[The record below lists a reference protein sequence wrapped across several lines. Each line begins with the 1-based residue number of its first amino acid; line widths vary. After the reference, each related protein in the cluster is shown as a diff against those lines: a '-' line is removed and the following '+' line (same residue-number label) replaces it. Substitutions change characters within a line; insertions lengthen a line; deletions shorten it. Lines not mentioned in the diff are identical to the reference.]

1 MRTYTVC
8 AALALTALASA
19 VAAQAPA
26 PAAGTGQRL
35 TFEVA
40 SIKRNVSG
48 DANSSVRGQP
58 GGRLVVT
65 NNSLYNLIRNAYNTQ
80 RFEMVPGAKL
90 PSWIDSDRWDIN
102 AKGSETA
109 TQPEVM
115 QMLQNLLAERFKL
128 VARRETREMPIYAL
142 VLARSDGRLGPQL
155 RRSDVD
161 CAAVAAAVKA
171 GGAPPP
177 PPAGGG
183 PFCGTRANA
192 SGGVAHIEMHGMPLE
207 NFVRNLSAQ
216 AGRVIV
222 DKTGLTGA
230 FEFQLTFTPD
240 QAPPG
245 STPSDNASLFAA
257 IQEQLGLKLE
267 PQRGPVNVLVIESA
281 EKPTED

>member
-1 MRTYTVC
+1 MRLLNLGICLVV
-8 AALALTALASA
+8 LAVPLG
-19 VAAQAPA
+19 AQAPQPA
-26 PAAGTGQRL
+26 PPSRP

-65 NNSLYNLIRNAYNTQ
+65 NNTLYNLIRNAYNTQ
-80 RFEMVPGAKL
+80 RFEMVPGEKF
-90 PSWIDSDRWDIN
+90 PSWIDSDRFDIN

-109 TQPEVM
+109 TQPQVM
-115 QMLQNLLAERFKL
+115 QMLQNLLADRFKL

-155 RRSDVD
+155 RRSDAD
-161 CAAVAAAVKA
+161 CAAGAAAVKA

-177 PPAGGG
+177 PPQGGG
-183 PFCGTRANA
+183 VFCGTRANA
-192 SGGVAHIEMHGMPLE
+192 SGGVAHVEMHGMPLE

-240 QAPPG
+240 QPTPG
-245 STPSDNASLFAA
+245 AAPSDNASLFAA